1 MGVLLIP
8 YLWHILKGK
17 LSPSV
22 VAEAEK
28 PLGVAWNQP
37 SKSDKNQF
45 NSTIQS
51 NNNDFNNNT
60 FDNVNVEIN
69 VCDADT
75 ENNIPLHNVTD
86 MNSVVHANNMQMFD
100 NPTAINDNISSRL
113 RSSGESDGR
122 SL

>member
-1 MGVLLIP
+1 M
-8 YLWHILKGK
+8 KGK
-17 LSPSV
+17 PSPSV

-28 PLGVAWNQP
+28 PLGILP
-37 SKSDKNQF
+37 SESDKNQF
-45 NSTIQS
+45 NSTIKS

-60 FDNVNVEIN
+60 FDNDNDEIN

>member
-1 MGVLLIP
+1 MGVLSIP
-8 YLWHILKGK
+8 YLWHIMKGK
-17 LSPSV
+17 LSPSA

-28 PLGVAWNQP
+28 PLGIQP
-37 SKSDKNQF
+37 SESDKNQF

-60 FDNVNVEIN
+60 FDNDNVEIN